1 MDKLKPTKVIL
12 VSRCAWTLF
21 NFRTGL
27 IRSLQKRGD
36 VVLGGGAGG
45 DGFEVKLQHLGI
57 AFIPLPVSRRPIDPW
72 SDWLLFWTLF
82 RWYRRERPDVVHHFT
97 IRPVVYGSVAAWLAG
112 VPKIVNSITGLGT
125 VFGDGERKWLR
136 AIVERQYQLAL
147 RLSHMTFFQNEDDY
161 RHFLARGLVKSENAT
176 VVPGSGVNCELFQP
190 TFPGE
195 NSTNG
200 SVTFLLSARLL
211 WEKGIDDFVQAA
223 RLVQQAHPTTKF
235 QLLGRRDERNPNVV
249 PQEVLDQWKT
259 ENLITWLG
267 EVSDVRPIVAKA
279 DVVVLPTYYREGVP
293 RALLEASAM
302 GKPIIATDTV
312 GCREVV
318 EKEKSGI
325 LIPVKNP
332 RALATAM
339 IRLIE
344 NPALRSSMGQAGR
357 ERVLKKF
364 NEQLVIDKM
373 LEFYDSNV
381 ECGVSSGLS

>member
-21 NFRTGL
+21 NFRAGL

-45 DGFEVKLQHLGI
+45 DGFEVKLKDLGI
-57 AFIPLPVSRRPIDPW
+57 AFVPLPVSRRPIDPW
-72 SDWLLFWTLF
+72 SDWLLLWTLF
-82 RWYRRERPDVVHHFT
+82 RWYRRERPDIVHHFT

-125 VFGDGERKWLR
+125 VFGDSERWWLR
-136 AIVERQYQLAL
+136 AIVEKQYRLAL
-147 RLSHMTFFQNEDDY
+147 SLSHMTFFQNEDDY
-161 RHFLARGLVKSENAT
+161 RHFLARGLVKSENAK
-176 VVPGSGVNCELFQP
+176 VVSGSGVNCELFQP
-190 TFPGE
+190 PSPKE

-211 WEKGIDDFVQAA
+211 WEKGIADFVQAA
-223 RLVQQAHPTTKF
+223 RLVQQTYPTTEF
-235 QLLGRRDERNPNVV
+235 QLLGRRDERNPNVI
-249 PQEVLDQWKT
+249 PQGVIDQW
-259 ENLITWLG
+259 EAESNITWLG

-312 GCREVV
+312 GCRDVV
-318 EKEKSGI
+318 EQEKSGI
-325 LIPVKNP
+325 LVPVKNP
-332 RALATAM
+332 QALASAM

-344 NPALRSSMGQAGR
+344 KPALRTSMGKAGR
-357 ERVLKKF
+357 ERVVKKF
-364 NEQLVIDKM
+364 NEQLVIDDI
-373 LEFYDSNV
+373 LESYD
-381 ECGVSSGLS
+381 

>member
-1 MDKLKPTKVIL
+1 MDKTQPTKVIL

-21 NFRTGL
+21 NFRAGL
-27 IRSLQKRGD
+27 IRALQKRGD

-45 DGFEVKLQHLGI
+45 DGFEEKLNHLGI
-57 AFIPLPVSRRPIDPW
+57 AFVPLPVSRRPIHPW
-72 SDWLLFWTLF
+72 SDWLLLWTLF

-125 VFGDGERKWLR
+125 VFGDCEKWWLR
-136 AIVERQYQLAL
+136 TIVERQYKLAL

-161 RHFLARGLVKSENAT
+161 RHFLARGLVKSEKAK
-176 VVPGSGVNCELFQP
+176 VVSGSGVNCELFQP
-190 TFPGE
+190 QASREPP
-195 NSTNG
+195 TNG

-211 WEKGIDDFVQAA
+211 WEKGIADFVQAA
-223 RLVQQAHPTTKF
+223 RLVQRAYPTTEF

-249 PQEVLDQWKT
+249 PRDVLDQWEG
-259 ENLITWLG
+259 ENIITWLG
-267 EVSDVRPIVAKA
+267 EVSDVRPLVAKA

-312 GCREVV
+312 GCRDVV
-318 EKEKSGI
+318 EQEKSGI
-325 LIPVKNP
+325 LVPVKNP
-332 RALATAM
+332 QALASAM

-344 NPALRSSMGQAGR
+344 DPALRSSMGKAGR
-357 ERVLKKF
+357 ERVVNKF
-364 NEQLVIDKM
+364 NEQLVIDDI
-373 LEFYDSNV
+373 LECYD
-381 ECGVSSGLS
+381 